1 MSACAMPGS
10 RPDIW
15 ALLAL
20 PDAASFDGGMISDK
34 LRQIG
39 LLDHGSVA
47 DHAAGEVWTC
57 RFGALP
63 FRLTTGIAAQ
73 SFLADAAPLVE
84 PAQIG
89 AAIVIDA
96 SIGPSCDIV
105 DLAQQLCAV
114 AALIAEISGATR
126 LYWSPARL
134 WSPTTLLADAVAAM
148 EAQSLP
154 PVLHIVAFEQ
164 GAGAGGQW
172 SLATRG
178 LGWLVGHEM
187 TLNCPSAYSHSD
199 GLRRATRLAIDAM
212 VHRGLIG
219 PMTVRGLAGRETLAI
234 GPAEAGA
241 PFPRVTVDCR
251 PAPS

>member
-1 MSACAMPGS
+1 MVGNSPRA
-10 RPDIW
+10 W

-20 PDAASFDGGMISDK
+20 PDAARFDGDMVPAK
-34 LRQIG
+34 LRQLG
-39 LLDHGSVA
+39 LIDHGSVA
-47 DHAAGEVWTC
+47 EDPAGEVWPC

-63 FRLTTGIAAQ
+63 FRLTIGIAAQ
-73 SFLADAAPLVE
+73 SFLAQATPRSQ
-84 PAQIG
+84 PADMG
-89 AAIVIDA
+89 TAIVIEA
-96 SIGPSCDIV
+96 SSGPSCDAV

-114 AALIAEISGATR
+114 TALLAEVSGATS

-134 WSPTTLLADAVAAM
+134 WSPTSLLADAVAAM

-154 PVLHIVAFEQ
+154 PVLHIVAFDQ
-164 GAGAGGQW
+164 SAPADGIW
-172 SLATRG
+172 SLSTCG

-219 PMTVRGLAGRETLAI
+219 PMTVRGLTKGETLVI
-234 GPAEAGA
+234 GPAELGE
-241 PFPRVTVDCR
+241 PFPQVTVECR
-251 PAPS
+251 PAPT